1 MKFIKI
7 AICFSLVTLLFS
19 CGAKKRTT
27 AREDV
32 PSRHRSENRDYGN
45 ERNDRVEET
54 VKTESTREPETKTIS
69 EKNEKE
75 FASVT
80 DEYIY
85 KFAGV
90 AKEEMELYGIPAS
103 ITLAQG
109 ILESGS
115 GYGELCLKSNNH
127 FGIKCK
133 DWEGGKVYHDDDK
146 KGECFRK
153 YKDAKYSF
161 RDHSLFLANRGRYAF
176 LFDLDQDDYKGWA
189 RGLKKAGYA
198 TDPRYPQKLI
208 SLIERYNLD
217 RFDKEV
223 LGKSGRGKY
232 ARNSISNTYTVRDGD
247 TLYSISKRFGMSVK
261 ELKRTNHLRGDVIEI
276 GQELRVNVN

>member
-1 MKFIKI
+1 MKFTKLI
-7 AICFSLVTLLFS
+7 ICLLLTSFLIS
-19 CGAKKRTT
+19 CGAKKR
-27 AREDV
+27 AAKRE
-32 PSRHRSENRDYGN
+32 SRA
-45 ERNDRVEET
+45 
-54 VKTESTREPETKTIS
+54 KTEYPS
-69 EKNEKE
+69 EKNNPKIYPYEEEVAKTEEEPVRKPEPPKKE
-75 FASVT
+75 SASIT
-80 DEYIY
+80 EIYIY
-85 KFAGV
+85 KYAPI

-153 YKDAKYSF
+153 YKDPKYSF
-161 RDHSLFLANRGRYAF
+161 RDHSLFLTNRGRYAF

-198 TDPRYPQKLI
+198 TDPKYPDKLI
-208 SLIERYNLD
+208 SLIHRYDLT
-217 RFDKEV
+217 RFDNQV
-223 LGKSGRGKY
+223 LGNSNRNKSRNDKVSGR
-232 ARNSISNTYTVRDGD
+232 TYTVRDGD
-247 TLYSISKRFGMSVK
+247 NLYSISKRFDLSVK
-261 ELKRTNHLRGDVIEI
+261 ELKKMNNLRGDIIEI
-276 GQELRVNVN
+276 GQELYVER